1 MQCSTCSTAPS
12 NKPLEIRP
20 ISDDEVAETVALWE
34 RCGLTRPWNDPLA
47 DIALARHGPGSDVLV
62 GHEDGRIVASAMVGT
77 DGHRA
82 WVYYLAVDPDRR
94 RQGLGRR
101 MMSACEAWAQGR
113 GVPKIMLLVRGSNTE
128 TIGFYRAL
136 GYLLEDTV
144 LLGKRFDGKSWTV
157 APHQD

>member
-1 MQCSTCSTAPS
+1 
-12 NKPLEIRP
+12 LEIGP
-20 ISDDEVAETVALWE
+20 ISDSEIAEIVALWE

-47 DIALARHGPGSDVLV
+47 DIALARSRPSSDVLA
-62 GHEDGRIVASAMVGT
+62 GRIEGRIVASAMVGS
-77 DGHRA
+77 DGHRG

-101 MMSACEAWAQGR
+101 MMQACEAWAQAR
-113 GVPKIMLLVRGSNTE
+113 GVPKIMLLVRGSNTQ

-144 LLGKRFDGKSWTV
+144 LLGKRFDGKAWSV
-157 APHQD
+157 APDQP